1 MVSKMIN
8 SLNDLADMWSL
19 IHAIL
24 LLCVA
29 QHCLATH
36 PIDTDR
42 KYLKEEEEPETRAD
56 FDYRLPVGITV
67 ERYDVEITPEIPIET
82 SDPNKDGFPFEGS
95 VKITLKTEWSN
106 VSSIVLHARRLAIK
120 SHELKKNAD
129 LILTEPSLSFENVT
143 EKLTIK
149 LSSDAKLE
157 ANVTYTLSISY
168 SGTLDDSMEGF
179 YRSSYMEGGK
189 RKWLGTTQFQS
200 TDARRA
206 FPCLDE
212 PGFKA
217 VFGITINRPKDFN
230 ISLANTLLITSTAE

>member
-36 PIDTDR
+36 PIETDR

-56 FDYRLPVGITV
+56 LDYRLPVGITV
-67 ERYDVEITPEIPIET
+67 DRYDVEITPEIPIET

-129 LILTEPSLSFENVT
+129 LILTEPRISFDNVT
-143 EKLTIK
+143 EMLTIQ
-149 LSSDAKLE
+149 LICDA
-157 ANVTYTLSISY
+157 
-168 SGTLDDSMEGF
+168 
-179 YRSSYMEGGK
+179 
-189 RKWLGTTQFQS
+189 
-200 TDARRA
+200 
-206 FPCLDE
+206 
-212 PGFKA
+212 
-217 VFGITINRPKDFN
+217 
-230 ISLANTLLITSTAE
+230 

>member
-1 MVSKMIN
+1 M
-8 SLNDLADMWSL
+8 NDLADMWSL
-19 IHAIL
+19 FHAIL

-29 QHCLATH
+29 QHSLASH

-42 KYLKEEEEPETRAD
+42 KYLKEDEEPETRAD
-56 FDYRLPVGITV
+56 LDYRLPVGITV
-67 ERYDVEITPEIPIET
+67 DRYHVEITPEIPIET
-82 SDPNKDGFPFEGS
+82 SGPNKDGFPFEGS

-106 VSSIVLHARRLAIK
+106 VSSIVLHARRLTIK

-129 LILTEPSLSFENVT
+129 LVPTDQNPSFENAT

-149 LSSDAKLE
+149 LSNDAKLE
-157 ANVTYTLSISY
+157 ANVTYTLSIIY
-168 SGTLDDSMEGF
+168 SGTLDDTMKGF

-189 RKWLGTTQFQS
+189 RKWLGTTHFQKIE
-200 TDARRA
+200 ARKT

-217 VFGITINRPKDFN
+217 VFGITINRPKDFSV
-230 ISLANTLLITSTAE
+230 SLTNTPLITSTAE